1 MSEEVRNKDTSI
13 HVALDAIQILNKLVM
28 IVPEHWMLNNTV
40 NILLDRLKL
49 IMIEEGYTNE

>member
-1 MSEEVRNKDTSI
+1 MSEELRNKDTST